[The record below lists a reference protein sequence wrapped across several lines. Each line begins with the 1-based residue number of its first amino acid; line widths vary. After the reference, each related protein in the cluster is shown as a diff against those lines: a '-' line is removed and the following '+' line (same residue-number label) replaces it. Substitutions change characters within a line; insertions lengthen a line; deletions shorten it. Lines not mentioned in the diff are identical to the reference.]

1 MFSRL
6 ARIPQPWLFVSLA
19 VGFGVIA
26 YFASGQDLTRGVIG
40 GLLFGALVS
49 VWLVVRERLWR
60 S

>member
-1 MFSRL
+1 MFNRL
-6 ARIPQPWLFVSLA
+6 ARVPQPWLFFALA

-26 YFASGQDLTRGVIG
+26 YFASRQDLVRGVIG

>member
-1 MFSRL
+1 MFNRL
-6 ARIPQPWLFVSLA
+6 ARVPQPWLFVALA

-49 VWLVVRERLWR
+49 AWLVLRGRLWR